1 MIKKIC
7 TALYLI
13 LPVFILAQ
21 SSGGIGTWRVH
32 LPYWQNKT
40 IAAIGST
47 VYVGSSSSVFAYNEA
62 EKELERISKVNGLSD
77 VEVKLLRSNPNNKLL
92 FIVYENGNIDL
103 LQNDQITNMPQ
114 IFQRNVIG
122 KKAINDVTFYNG
134 KAYLAC
140 SFGIVV
146 IDINKKQ
153 IVDSY
158 QNIGA
163 KGSNIEILDIAV
175 LDNFLYASTY
185 TGIYRA
191 SLNSGNLSDF
201 NFWSLIKSS
210 SKSNK
215 IEAYNGILYAEVD
228 SVLNTFSNNTWTPIN
243 DSSLNNT
250 FDLVISNNKL
260 IVTTN
265 LNVSEI
271 LANNT
276 ITKTGKAYKNSAV
289 QLPNNRFAT
298 VDNFA
303 GIQLFPGGEFNGS
316 DFIYPNGPYNKIAT
330 DFKFINGKLYAAS
343 GYAPF
348 FNESFRSNGL
358 YIYENNNWTNTSQG
372 NAPITPSNIRDLLTI
387 TYDDVNDKLFA
398 ASYGSGLVKM
408 DMTGRVEKV
417 YDKNN
422 SILQEAFAGS
432 CRVAGLAF
440 DTDKNLWFTNH
451 SSGQPICVLRND
463 GVMQCFSVGNVF
475 SGSNYLSALTIDD
488 ENQKWIAHTRNGGL
502 LVFNDGGDIANPNND
517 AVKVL
522 TKDIGNGA
530 LASNQVNCITKDK
543 RGEMWIGTSEGLSIF
558 SSPELIFGAG
568 DASFDSRQIVIKTGL
583 VFSNFLGGENINCIT
598 VDGANRKWIG
608 TNNGV
613 WLVSSDGYT
622 VIHNFT
628 TKNSPLLDNYVLSVG
643 IDNNTGEVFFGTL
656 KGINSFMGNATESGP
671 NFQTVEVF
679 PNPVRPN
686 FTGDIS
692 IKGLAENVN
701 VKITDIAGNLVAE
714 TTSNGGFATW
724 NGRNF
729 SGSRVATGV
738 YLIFAANKDGSKSI
752 VSKVAFI
759 N

>member
-7 TALYLI
+7 TALYLL
-13 LPVFILAQ
+13 LPIVIFAQ
-21 SSGGIGTWRVH
+21 PSGGLGTWRVH

-40 IAAIGST
+40 IASIGST
-47 VYVGSSSSVFAYNEA
+47 LYVGSASSIFAYNEA

-77 VEVKLLRSNPNNKLL
+77 VEVKLLRSNSTNKLL
-92 FIVYENGNIDL
+92 FVVYENGNIDL
-103 LQNDQITNMPQ
+103 IQNNKITNMPQ

-122 KKAINDVTFYNG
+122 KKAINDITFYNG

-158 QNIGA
+158 QNIGI
-163 KGSNIEILDIAV
+163 KGTNIEILDIAV
-175 LDNFLYASTY
+175 LGNFLYASTY
-185 TGIYRA
+185 TGIFRA
-191 SLNSGNLSDF
+191 NLNSGNLSDF
-201 NFWSLIKSS
+201 NFWNLIKPS

-215 IEAYNGILYAEVD
+215 LETFNGILYAEVD
-228 SVLNTFSNNTWTPIN
+228 SVLNTFSNNIWTALN
-243 DSSLNNT
+243 DSNLNNPL
-250 FDLVISNNKL
+250 DLIISNNKL
-260 IVTTN
+260 VVTTN
-265 LNVSEI
+265 INVSTIET
-271 LANNT
+271 NNT
-276 ITKTGKAYKNSAV
+276 ITKTNKSFKNSAL
-289 QLPNNRFAT
+289 QLPNNRFAC

-303 GIQLFPGGEFNGS
+303 GIHLFPGGEFNGS
-316 DFIYPNGPYNKIAT
+316 DFIFPNGPYSKIAT
-330 DFKFINGKLYAAS
+330 DFKFINNKLFAAS

-348 FNESFRSNGL
+348 YNESFSSNGL
-358 YIYENNNWTNTSQG
+358 YILDENNWTNTKQKG
-372 NAPITPSNIRDLLTI
+372 ITPDSIKDILTLA
-387 TYDDVNDKLFA
+387 YDDVNEKLFA
-398 ASYGSGLVKM
+398 ASYGSGLIKM
-408 DMTGRVEKV
+408 NLNGQIETV
-417 YDKNN
+417 YNKSN
-422 SILQEAFAGS
+422 SILQDAFAGS

-440 DTDKNLWFTNH
+440 DAAKNLWFTNH

-463 GVMQCFSVGNVF
+463 GVIQCFSVGNVF
-475 SGSNYLSALTIDD
+475 SGSNFLSSLAIDD
-488 ENQKWIAHTRNGGL
+488 ENQKWIAHSRDGGL
-502 LVFNDGGDIANPNND
+502 IVFNDGGDIANPNND

-530 LASNQVNCITKDK
+530 LASNQVNCVVKDK

-568 DASFDSRQIVIKTGL
+568 DNSFDSRQIVIKTGL

-598 VDGANRKWIG
+598 IDGANRKWIA

-613 WLVSSDGYT
+613 WLVSSDGYS

-628 TKNSPLLDNYVLSVG
+628 TKNSPLLDNNTLSIG
-643 IDNNTGEVFFGTL
+643 INNITGEVFFGTL
-656 KGINSFMGNATESGP
+656 KGINSFMSDATEAQA
-671 NFQTVEVF
+671 NFQTVEVY
-679 PNPVRPN
+679 PNPIRPN

-701 VKITDIAGNLVAE
+701 VKITDIAGNLIAE

-724 NGRNF
+724 NGKNF
-729 SGSRVATGV
+729 SGLRVATGV

-752 VSKVAFI
+752 VSKIAFI

>member
-1 MIKKIC
+1 MIKKIF

-13 LPVFILAQ
+13 LPVFIFAQ
-21 SSGGIGTWRVH
+21 SSGGIGTWSVH

-40 IAAIGST
+40 IASIGN
-47 VYVGSSSSVFAYNEA
+47 VIYVGSKSSVFSFNEA

-103 LQNDQITNMPQ
+103 LQNDNLTNMPQ

-146 IDINKKQ
+146 IDINKKL

-158 QNIGA
+158 QNIGS

-215 IEAYNGILYAEVD
+215 IEAFNGVLFAEVD

-243 DSSLNNT
+243 DSDLNNAL
-250 FDLVISNNKL
+250 DLIISNNKL
-260 IVTTN
+260 IVTTD
-265 LNVSEI
+265 LNVSAI
-271 LANNT
+271 DAINS
-276 ITKTGKAYKNSAV
+276 ITKTGKAFKNSAI
-289 QLPNNRFAT
+289 QLPNNRFAC

-303 GIQLFPGGEFNGS
+303 GIHLFPGGEFSGS
-316 DFIYPNGPYNKIAT
+316 DFIFPNGPYSRIAN
-330 DFKFINGKLYAAS
+330 DFKFINNKLYGAS

-348 FNESFRSNGL
+348 FNESFSTNGL
-358 YIYENNNWTNTSQG
+358 FILNENAWTNTKQKG
-372 NAPITPSNIRDLLTI
+372 LTPDSIRDILNLA
-387 TYDDVNDKLFA
+387 YDDVNDKLYA
-398 ASYGSGLVKM
+398 ASYGSGLIKM
-408 DMTGRVEKV
+408 NMNGQIEKV
-417 YDKNN
+417 YNKSN
-422 SILQEAFAGS
+422 SILQDAFAGS

-440 DTDKNLWFTNH
+440 DVEKNLWFTNH

-463 GVMQCFSVGNVF
+463 GVMQCFPVGNVF
-475 SGSNYLSALTIDD
+475 SGSNYLSNLAIDD
-488 ENQKWIAHTRNGGL
+488 ENQKWIAHSRNGGL
-502 LVFNDGGDIANPNND
+502 LIFNDGGDIANPNND

-522 TKDIGNGA
+522 TKEIGNGA

-558 SSPELIFGAG
+558 SSPELIFDAG

-622 VIHNFT
+622 VIQNFT
-628 TKNSPLLDNYVLSVG
+628 TKNSPLLDNYVLSIG

-656 KGINSFMGNATESGP
+656 KGINSFKGDATEASAS
-671 NFQTVEVF
+671 FQTVEVF

-701 VKITDIAGNLVAE
+701 VKITDVAGNLVAE

-729 SGSRVATGV
+729 LGSRVATGV
-738 YLIFAANKDGSKSI
+738 YLVFAANKDGSKSI
-752 VSKVAFI
+752 VSKIAFI